1 LLDTNT
7 CVEYLNGRSRRVIE
21 AFERRT
27 PADIAVCSIVK
38 AELYYGALRSGNP
51 QPALAKLEVFL
62 EPYRSLPFDDR
73 CAEAYGRIRARLAQ
87 LGSLIGPNDLLI
99 AAIALVHGAT
109 LVTHNV
115 REFRRVEGL
124 TYEDWE

>member
-7 CVEYLNGRSRRVIE
+7 CVEYLNGRSRRVME
-21 AFERRT
+21 AFERRM

-38 AELYYGALRSGNP
+38 AELYYGALRSANP
-51 QPALAKLEVFL
+51 QAALAKLEAFL
-62 EPYRSLPFDDR
+62 EPYSSLPCDDG
-73 CAEAYGRIRARLAQ
+73 CAEEYGRIRARLAQ